1 MTKTGKERI
10 ICRLRRGNG
19 DFVSSR
25 LTDILK
31 GMYDKMKK
39 SDLIAASAALLTA
52 FALAG
57 CAGGKTPEPA
67 SQSSDSATVS
77 VTEAVQSQ
85 TSDESVTE
93 TDVVG
98 TATFAST
105 TDVANEVDRAIYKAQ
120 VSVPDGWYLTTDSNE
135 GKFYSSAHG
144 TLMIKAQNFG
154 KDAELQPLDVFADSV
169 AASIK
174 MNNMF
179 YQADTEFGEPQQ
191 MTVAG
196 LPAVRYDY
204 KVTAFVFVNEDGTP
218 ISEPPA
224 DGSMNSKKKEI
235 YGEYK
240 DQLYVLYNGT
250 DAYILLFESTADD
263 YESAKADFDKLR
275 DSFTISADGTKGY
288 EAASAFMASQSELQ
302 QSYNESV
309 RESMLAEQPAN

>member
-1 MTKTGKERI
+1 
-10 ICRLRRGNG
+10 
-19 DFVSSR
+19 
-25 LTDILK
+25 
-31 GMYDKMKK
+31 MKK

-57 CAGGKTPEPA
+57 CAGGNEPA
-67 SQSSDSATVS
+67 PVSQSSDAATVS
-77 VTEAVQSQ
+77 ATEAAQPKAA
-85 TSDESVTE
+85 DESSTE
-93 TDVVG
+93 TDIVG

-154 KDAELQPLDVFADSV
+154 ADAELQPLDVFADSV

-179 YQADTEFGEPQQ
+179 YQADTEFGDPQQ
-191 MTVAG
+191 LTVAG

-204 KVTAFVFVNEDGTP
+204 KVTAYVFVNEDGTP
-218 ISEPPA
+218 ISEAPA
-224 DGSMNSKKKEI
+224 DGSKPQTKKEV

-288 EAASAFMASQSELQ
+288 EAASVFMESQSELQ
-302 QSYNESV
+302 QSYNESI
-309 RESMLAEQPAN
+309 RESMLAEQPAD